1 MSALESGSVGG
12 TEFPRGTKNLR
23 PVCPRQPPCSG
34 SCNAWR
40 EAGLLEGLTNC
51 GGQRPSQKA
60 VGHLRAISPL
70 PGPSPVSP
78 ERYMGTWSVQR
89 QRDNQNDLQRARALQ
104 GSLPL
109 QEGKTPHSTPT
120 GQPLPRRAPH
130 GTSAQPGP
138 LTFFEHSVSL
148 LSPLAGPDLPLSA
161 RRAMFPL
168 SCLSLWEGR

>member
-1 MSALESGSVGG
+1 MSALESGSVGE
-12 TEFPRGTKNLR
+12 TEFPRRTKNLR
-23 PVCPRQPPCSG
+23 PSVLKATPCSG
-34 SCNAWR
+34 GCNAWR
-40 EAGLLEGLTNC
+40 KAGLLEELTNC
-51 GGQRPSQKA
+51 GGRRPSQKA

-70 PGPSPVSP
+70 PGPSPVP
-78 ERYMGTWSVQR
+78 PQQYMGAWYVQR
-89 QRDNQNDLQRARALQ
+89 QRDSQNDFQRARVLQ

-120 GQPLPRRAPH
+120 EQPLPHRAPH
-130 GTSAQPGP
+130 GTSAQPGL

-161 RRAMFPL
+161 QRAMFPL